1 VVGSLRLEAIS
12 LGYANAPLLGV
23 LAERMTDEPNSSI
36 FETARVRRFFWFSLS
51 KKNKERKKRITTMG
65 SLPIIVWPIGTLL
78 NYFPMRDES
87 IVSGSPG
94 LTALALIA

>member
-36 FETARVRRFFWFSLS
+36 FETARVRRFFLFSLS
-51 KKNKERKKRITTMG
+51 KKNKERKKRIATMG
-65 SLPIIVWPIGTLL
+65 SLQNDMWPMGSLL
-78 NYFPMRDES
+78 NFQWQ
-87 IVSGSPG
+87 
-94 LTALALIA
+94 TN